1 MAIDCDGA
9 RPTSLAYPQD
19 DRPIGR
25 SAMRW
30 ALRFGRHRFELIDE
44 LSNMYTGRPKLL
56 TPAFVDF
63 DFWLDEPNWETDK
76 AKREFQ
82 LQQIDIMAA
91 IARRPKGPRTHGF
104 MCFDPLRHAFFVQ
117 RKKAGLAVGLSPLEI
132 AQRAIDNG
140 FIGVKLYPPMG
151 FRPFNNNHIPLP
163 SYVTD
168 REKGLG
174 GDAGIAIDAALYEL
188 YAWCESK
195 QVPIM
200 AHANNSN
207 ESHSAYGARAS
218 PDNWRKLIES
228 NRYRNLRINL
238 GHFGGFE
245 EYFFNPIGPEKK
257 IEEAWE
263 WKVLQIWKTFPPTPL
278 YADISYFNEI
288 LPLKFETEA
297 KDKDAYQETR
307 KQVTEFW
314 REYVKPSALFD
325 AAHVRQ

>member
-1 MAIDCDGA
+1 
-9 RPTSLAYPQD
+9 
-19 DRPIGR
+19 
-25 SAMRW
+25 
-30 ALRFGRHRFELIDE
+30 
-44 LSNMYTGRPKLL
+44 
-56 TPAFVDF
+56 
-63 DFWLDEPNWETDK
+63 
-76 AKREFQ
+76 
-82 LQQIDIMAA
+82 
-91 IARRPKGPRTHGF
+91 

-132 AQRAIDNG
+132 VQRAIDNG

-174 GDAGIAIDAALYEL
+174 GDAGIAIHAALYEL

-257 IEEAWE
+257 IEETWE
-263 WKVLQIWKTFPPTPL
+263 WKVLQIWKTFPQTPL